1 MTITVI
7 LLVIIVLLLV
17 ILIYL
22 SFSDK
27 NKYEIT
33 EKIVDKNN
41 EIKEGISKNLFNNQ
55 SEIIKELNLFKE
67 NANYTIN
74 NNMDN
79 LIKKVEDKL
88 DKSNNLDKNTQ
99 ENINKFKEAIG
110 LKLEESLK
118 DGFKKSNETFTSV
131 IERLSKIDEA
141 QKNIDKLSKNILDL
155 QRVLTD
161 KKLRGNFGEIQLNQ
175 ILYNV
180 FGEEGELYKLQYIM
194 ENESKKVDAV
204 VFCKDPMGL
213 LPIDSKFP
221 LENFNR
227 IQEGIDARREF
238 IADVKKHI
246 TDIYE
251 KYVKL
256 QGLNQAVMFIPS
268 EAVYIYILANCPEL
282 IEFSYKNKIW
292 IASSTTLMAILTTIQ
307 LSIINI
313 QKNENAK
320 ELYKQLKDL
329 SPEFRR
335 YKERWD
341 KLVKDIETIEKD
353 VKNIAITSRN
363 LGDKFDKINSA
374 Q

>member
-1 MTITVI
+1 MT
-7 LLVIIVLLLV
+7 LIIVLLV
-17 ILIYL
+17 IVMLLLSVLIYL
-22 SFSDK
+22 NFSGK
-27 NKYEIT
+27 SKYEIT

-41 EIKEGISKNLFNNQ
+41 EMKEGISKNLFDNKTD
-55 SEIIKELNLFKE
+55 IIRELNLFKE

-88 DKSNNLDKNTQ
+88 EKSNNLDKNTQ
-99 ENINKFKEAIG
+99 DNINKFKEAVS
-110 LKLEESLK
+110 LKLEDSLK
-118 DGFKKSNETFTSV
+118 EGFKKSNETFTSV

-141 QKNIDKLSKNILDL
+141 QKNIDKLSQNILDL

-161 KKLRGNFGEIQLNQ
+161 KKLRGNFGEVQLSQ

-180 FGEEGELYKLQYIM
+180 FGEEGELYKLQYTM
-194 ENESKKVDAV
+194 ANENKKVDAI
-204 VFCKDPMGL
+204 VFCMEPIGL

-227 IQEGIDARREF
+227 IQEGIDMRRDF

-256 QGLNQAVMFIPS
+256 QDLNQAIMFIPS
-268 EAVYIYILANCPEL
+268 EAIYIYILANCPEL
-282 IEFSYKNKIW
+282 IEFSYKNKVW

-320 ELYKQLKDL
+320 ELYKNLQAL

-353 VKNIAITSRN
+353 VKNLAITSRN
-363 LGDKFDKINSA
+363 LGDKFDKINNA